1 MDCGMDLVYEHH
13 PESGWRK
20 IERAVASD
28 AKQIISSAEPFLEHG
43 AFTVLID
50 HEEIELQAE
59 LAKDVL
65 NEVIEYFG
73 SDRMAFEVTS
83 PKEAKMTWYSNIL
96 DYFQLFGT
104 DCNITNIMPSQV
116 MLIDSLRS
124 GDRPADILFDRYPE
138 LNAIKNK

>member
-1 MDCGMDLVYEHH
+1 MSLIYEHH

-20 IERAVASD
+20 VEKAKASN

-59 LAKDVL
+59 VVKDVL
-65 NEVIEYFG
+65 SEVIEYFG
-73 SDRMAFEVTS
+73 SERIAFEVTS
-83 PKEAKMTWYSNIL
+83 PKEAEMTWYSNII

-116 MLIDSLRS
+116 MLIDPLRS
-124 GDRPADILFDRYPE
+124 GERPADILFDRYPE
-138 LNAIKNK
+138 LKSLKCK